1 MSLKKKGNI
10 KNYSKGITDIVN
22 NNNNN
27 NRNELHN
34 NSPFLIC
41 SNNIT
46 DIEEFKKNFTD
57 EKLIEQL
64 KLYVRQV
71 IGPIATPDLICVVP
85 DLPKTRSGKIVRRI
99 LRCIAN
105 GITDFGDISTV
116 SNYEV
121 IETINNTLNE
131 CKKKLK
137 DIEIKK

>member
-1 MSLKKKGNI
+1 M
-10 KNYSKGITDIVN
+10 
-22 NNNNN
+22 
-27 NRNELHN
+27 
-34 NSPFLIC
+34 IC

-121 IETINNTLNE
+121 IETINNTLIE

-137 DIEIKK
+137 HIEIKK